1 MLITS
6 STQQFISSKLKTMA
20 YLNLI
25 RYKNLIII
33 VLMQYLLRYG
43 LLVPVLN
50 YYDVSPEL
58 SDLRFGL
65 LVLSTVLLAA
75 SGYVINNYFD
85 VKIDRINKPDNV
97 VVGRQVSR
105 RTALLL
111 HVIFTITGVFIGLFL
126 AYITRKENYAL
137 MFIVIPGLLWYYS
150 TTLKKQVLVGNLTI
164 ALLTALVPFVVVS
177 LEFATLARVHG
188 SAILHSEAC
197 STAWFWTTGFAF
209 FAFISTITR
218 ELIKDMEDEEGD
230 KEAGCRTL
238 PVEMGIDYSRTI
250 VVILSIASIAALWII
265 LFFVP
270 QLRESYISWGYFF
283 LFLTVPYLLLALKMI
298 YAKTK
303 KDFTI
308 ASGLSKLIMLMGI
321 LFILVARTFF
331 V

>member
-1 MLITS
+1 
-6 STQQFISSKLKTMA
+6 MA

-33 VLMQYLLRYG
+33 VLLQFLLRYG
-43 LLVPVLN
+43 LLIPILDH
-50 YYDVSPEL
+50 YGVSPEL
-58 SDLRFGL
+58 SHLRFGL
-65 LVLSTVLLAA
+65 LVLATVLLAA

-85 VKIDRINKPDNV
+85 VSIDRINKPENV
-97 VVGRQVSR
+97 VVGREVPR

-150 TTLKKQVLVGNLTI
+150 TTLKKQMLIGNLTI

-188 SAILHSEAC
+188 SSILHSEAC
-197 STAWFWTTGFAF
+197 STAWFWTTVFAF
-209 FAFISTITR
+209 FAFISTIMR
-218 ELIKDMEDEEGD
+218 ELIKDMEDVEGD
-230 KEAGCRTL
+230 REAGCHTL

-250 VVILSIASIAALWII
+250 VVILSIASIAALWLI
-265 LFFVP
+265 LLFVP
-270 QLRESYISWGYFF
+270 QLRTSYITWAYFF
-283 LFLTVPYLLLALKMI
+283 LFLTVPYIILAFRTAR
-298 YAKTK
+298 AKTK
-303 KDFTI
+303 KDFAFI
-308 ASGLSKLIMLMGI
+308 SALSKIIMLMGI
-321 LFILVARTFF
+321 LFILVAQTFF

>member
-1 MLITS
+1 
-6 STQQFISSKLKTMA
+6 MA
-20 YLNLI
+20 LLNLV

-33 VLMQYLLRYG
+33 VLMQCLLRYG
-43 LLVPVLN
+43 LLLPVLHH
-50 YYDVSPEL
+50 YGVSPEL
-58 SDLRFGL
+58 SHVKFGL
-65 LVLSTVLLAA
+65 LVLATVLLAA

-85 VKIDRINKPDNV
+85 VSIDRINRPDNV
-97 VVGRQVSR
+97 VVGRQIPR

-111 HVIFTITGVFIGLFL
+111 HVILTITGVFIGLFL

-188 SAILHSEAC
+188 EAILHSEAC

-218 ELIKDMEDEEGD
+218 ELIKDMEDIEGD
-230 KEAGCRTL
+230 KETGCHTL
-238 PVEMGIDYSRTI
+238 PVEMGIDYSRT
-250 VVILSIASIAALWII
+250 VVIILAIASVAALWII
-265 LFFVP
+265 LLMVP
-270 QLRESYISWGYFF
+270 RLYESYLTWGYFF
-283 LFLTVPYLLLALKMI
+283 FFLTVPYLLLAHKILK
-298 YAKTK
+298 AQTRKQ
-303 KDFTI
+303 FHQ
-308 ASGLSKLIMLMGI
+308 ASNLSKIIMLMGI
-321 LFILVARTFF
+321 LFVLVARTFF

>member
-1 MLITS
+1 
-6 STQQFISSKLKTMA
+6 MA

-33 VLMQYLLRYG
+33 VLLQFLLRYG
-43 LLVPVLN
+43 LLIPILN
-50 YYDVSPEL
+50 YYGVSPEL
-58 SDLRFGL
+58 SHVRFGL
-65 LVLSTVLLAA
+65 LVLATVLLAA

-85 VKIDRINKPDNV
+85 VSIDRINKPENV
-97 VVGRQVSR
+97 VVGREVPR

-150 TTLKKQVLVGNLTI
+150 TTLKKQMLVGNLTI

-209 FAFISTITR
+209 FAFISTIMR
-218 ELIKDMEDEEGD
+218 ELIKDMEDVEGD
-230 KEAGCRTL
+230 REAGCHTL
-238 PVEMGIDYSRTI
+238 PVEMGINYSRTI
-250 VVILSIASIAALWII
+250 VVILSIASIAALWLI
-265 LFFVP
+265 LLFVP
-270 QLRESYISWGYFF
+270 QLRTSYITWGYFF
-283 LFLTVPYLLLALKMI
+283 IFLTVPYIMLAFRTAR
-298 YAKTK
+298 AKTK
-303 KDFTI
+303 KDFAFI
-308 ASGLSKLIMLMGI
+308 SGLSKIIMLMGI
-321 LFILVARTFF
+321 LFIIVARTFF
-331 V
+331 I

>member
-1 MLITS
+1 
-6 STQQFISSKLKTMA
+6 MA
-20 YLNLI
+20 LLNLV

-33 VLMQYLLRYG
+33 VLMQCLLRYG
-43 LLVPVLN
+43 LLIPVLH
-50 YYDVSPEL
+50 YYGVSPEL
-58 SDLRFGL
+58 SHVKFGL
-65 LVLSTVLLAA
+65 LVLATVLLAA

-85 VKIDRINKPDNV
+85 VSIDRINRPDNV
-97 VVGRQVSR
+97 VVGRQIPR

-111 HVIFTITGVFIGLFL
+111 HVILTITGVFIGLFL

-188 SAILHSEAC
+188 EAILHSKAC

-209 FAFISTITR
+209 FAFISTLMR
-218 ELIKDMEDEEGD
+218 ELIKDMEDIEGD
-230 KEAGCRTL
+230 KEAGCHTL
-238 PVEMGIDYSRTI
+238 PVEMGIEYSRT
-250 VVILSIASIAALWII
+250 VVIILAIASVTALWII
-265 LFFVP
+265 LFMVP
-270 QLRESYISWGYFF
+270 RLYESYLTWGYFF
-283 LFLTVPYLLLALKMI
+283 LFLTIPYLLLAYKSLRAQTRKQ
-298 YAKTK
+298 
-303 KDFTI
+303 FHQ
-308 ASGLSKLIMLMGI
+308 ASNLSKIIMLMGI

>member
-1 MLITS
+1 
-6 STQQFISSKLKTMA
+6 MA

-33 VLMQYLLRYG
+33 VLLQFLLRYG
-43 LLVPVLN
+43 LLIPILN
-50 YYDVSPEL
+50 HYGVSPEL
-58 SDLRFGL
+58 SHIRFGL

-85 VKIDRINKPDNV
+85 VSIDRINKPENV
-97 VVGRQVSR
+97 VVGREVPR

-137 MFIVIPGLLWYYS
+137 MFIVIPVLLWYYS
-150 TTLKKQVLVGNLTI
+150 TTLKKQMLVGNLTI

-197 STAWFWTTGFAF
+197 STAWFWTAGVAF
-209 FAFISTITR
+209 FAFISTIMR
-218 ELIKDMEDEEGD
+218 ELIKDMEDVEGD
-230 KEAGCRTL
+230 REAGCRTL
-238 PVEMGIDYSRTI
+238 PIEMGIDYSRTV
-250 VVILSIASIAALWII
+250 VVILSVASIAALWLI
-265 LFFVP
+265 LLFVP
-270 QLRESYISWGYFF
+270 HLRSSYITQGYFF
-283 LFLTVPYLLLALKMI
+283 LFLTVPYIMLAFRTAR
-298 YAKTK
+298 AKTK
-303 KDFTI
+303 KDFAFI
-308 ASGLSKLIMLMGI
+308 SGLSKIIMLMGI